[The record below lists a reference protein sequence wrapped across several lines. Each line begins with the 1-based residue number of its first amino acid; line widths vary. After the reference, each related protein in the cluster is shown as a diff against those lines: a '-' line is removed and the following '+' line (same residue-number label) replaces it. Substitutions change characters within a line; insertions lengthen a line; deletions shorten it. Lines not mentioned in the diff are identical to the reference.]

1 MCKAPRS
8 NNFAVEIVAHALLRA
23 ASSLHSTP
31 LRPGNAGV
39 GQECR
44 RGTEECVR
52 HICRSANV
60 RLFFALTPSMKRI
73 EGRRWRT

>member
-39 GQECR
+39 GFLRELARKYRVSTQAL
-44 RGTEECVR
+44 V
-52 HICRSANV
+52 N
-60 RLFFALTPSMKRI
+60 RLKNLGYI
-73 EGRRWRT
+73 QD

>member
-39 GQECR
+39 GKSA
-44 RGTEECVR
+44 GAAP
-52 HICRSANV
+52 RSAC
-60 RLFFALTPSMKRI
+60 ATSAGQP
-73 EGRRWRT
+73 T